1 MEENIIS
8 RKKFLGLGAA
18 ATGAALFSGIAG
30 NAASLPEETKEKV
43 LGEYLLTN
51 VRLEEGFNYN
61 EKNEVIST
69 KTGLYNLHIAN
80 GKIKSITLDKPALK
94 LKNVDAKGMLMLP
107 GLRDMHIHIDKTYY
121 GGTWNAAPRKG
132 YTVKDMITLEQKIIP
147 QLLPDSQRK
156 AEEAI
161 KLMQS
166 QGSFFARCQCN
177 IDPVSGL
184 KSLEHLLAAL
194 DNNKDSFGWEIVAFP
209 QHGIL
214 YSKSEPLLRE
224 AAAMGIDF
232 IGGLDPTT
240 VDGNMEKSLD
250 TMFQIAIDTN
260 KGIDIH
266 LHESPPS
273 GQAAIEYII
282 KKTEENKQLQ
292 GKTYIS
298 HGFALARMDPKD
310 LERIAEQMGNLGIGV
325 VSTIPIGRTIMP
337 IPTLKKYGVKLMTG
351 TDSIVD
357 HWQPFGTCDMLE
369 KAKLCA
375 QLYGWT
381 DEFGLSRALHIA
393 TTDEVLPLNDSGTR
407 VWPAENNDANFIL
420 VKASCSAEAVARL
433 PKREGVFYK
442 GKMIY
447 GGTEFLKS

>member
-1 MEENIIS
+1 MEDNKIS

-18 ATGAALFSGIAG
+18 ATGAALFSGIGANAIG
-30 NAASLPEETKEKV
+30 NTKPEDKEKSF
-43 LGEYLLTN
+43 LNEYLLMN
-51 VRLEEGFNYN
+51 VRLEDGFEYN
-61 EKNEVIST
+61 DKNEVIAT
-69 KTGLYNLHIAN
+69 KTALYNIHIAS
-80 GKIKSITLDKPALK
+80 GKIKSITSGKPTLK
-94 LKNVDAKGMLMLP
+94 LKTVDAKGLLMLP

-132 YTVKDMITLEQKIIP
+132 YTVKDMITLEQKLIP

-166 QGSFFARCQCN
+166 QGSYFARCQCN

-184 KSLEHLLAAL
+184 KSLEHLQAAL
-194 DNNKDSFGWEIVAFP
+194 ANNKDSFGWEIVAFP

-214 YSKSEPLLRE
+214 FSQSEPLLRE
-224 AAAMGIDF
+224 AASMGVDF
-232 IGGLDPTT
+232 IGGLDPTN

-250 TMFQIAIDTN
+250 IMFQIALDTN
-260 KGIDIH
+260 KGVDIH

-273 GQAAIEYII
+273 GKAAIEYMI
-282 KKTEENKQLQ
+282 KKVDENKQLQ

-310 LERIAEQMGNLGIGV
+310 MEKIAEQMGHLGIGV
-325 VSTIPIGRTIMP
+325 VSTVPFGKTIMP

-369 KAKLCA
+369 KAKICA

-381 DEFGLSRALHIA
+381 DEYSLSRALHIA
-393 TTDEVLPLNDSGTR
+393 TKDEVLPLNDSGTR
-407 VWPAENNDANFIL
+407 VWPAVDNDANFIL

-442 GKMIY
+442 GKMIA
-447 GGTEFLKS
+447 GAL

>member
-1 MEENIIS
+1 MEDNKIS

-18 ATGAALFSGIAG
+18 ATGAALFSGIGAHAMG
-30 NAASLPEETKEKV
+30 NSIPEDKEKSF
-43 LGEYLLTN
+43 LNEYLLIN
-51 VRLEEGFNYN
+51 VRLEDSFEYN
-61 EKNEVIST
+61 EKSEVIAT
-69 KTGLYNLHIAN
+69 KTALYNIHIAN
-80 GKIKSITLDKPALK
+80 GKIKSITSGKSTLK
-94 LKNVDAKGMLMLP
+94 LKTVDAKGFLMLP

-132 YTVKDMITLEQKIIP
+132 YTVKDMITLEQKLIP

-166 QGSFFARCQCN
+166 QGSYFARCQCN

-184 KSLEHLLAAL
+184 KSLEHLQAAL
-194 DNNKDSFGWEIVAFP
+194 ANNKDSFGSEIVAFP

-214 YSKSEPLLRE
+214 FSKSEPLLRE
-224 AAAMGIDF
+224 AASMGVDF
-232 IGGLDPTT
+232 IGGLDPTN

-250 TMFQIAIDTN
+250 TMFQIALDTN
-260 KGIDIH
+260 KGVDIH

-273 GQAAIEYII
+273 GKAAIEYMI
-282 KKTEENKQLQ
+282 KKVEENKQLQ

-310 LERIAEQMGNLGIGV
+310 MEIIAEQMGNLGIGV
-325 VSTIPIGRTIMP
+325 ITTVPFGKTIMP

-369 KAKLCA
+369 KAKICA

-381 DEFGLSRALHIA
+381 DEYSLSRALHIA
-393 TTDEVLPLNDSGTR
+393 TRDEVLPLNDSGTR
-407 VWPAENNDANFIL
+407 VWPAADNDANFIL

-433 PKREGVFYK
+433 PKREGVFYN
-442 GKMIY
+442 GKMIA
-447 GGTEFLKS
+447 GVL

>member
-1 MEENIIS
+1 
-8 RKKFLGLGAA
+8 
-18 ATGAALFSGIAG
+18 
-30 NAASLPEETKEKV
+30 
-43 LGEYLLTN
+43 
-51 VRLEEGFNYN
+51 
-61 EKNEVIST
+61 
-69 KTGLYNLHIAN
+69 
-80 GKIKSITLDKPALK
+80 
-94 LKNVDAKGMLMLP
+94 
-107 GLRDMHIHIDKTYY
+107 
-121 GGTWNAAPRKG
+121 
-132 YTVKDMITLEQKIIP
+132 
-147 QLLPDSQRK
+147 
-156 AEEAI
+156 
-161 KLMQS
+161 
-166 QGSFFARCQCN
+166 
-177 IDPVSGL
+177 
-184 KSLEHLLAAL
+184 
-194 DNNKDSFGWEIVAFP
+194 
-209 QHGIL
+209 
-214 YSKSEPLLRE
+214 
-224 AAAMGIDF
+224 
-232 IGGLDPTT
+232 
-240 VDGNMEKSLD
+240 MEKSLD

-381 DEFGLSRALHIA
+381 DEFGLSRALHC
-393 TTDEVLPLNDSGTR
+393 
-407 VWPAENNDANFIL
+407 NN
-420 VKASCSAEAVARL
+420 
-433 PKREGVFYK
+433 
-442 GKMIY
+442 
-447 GGTEFLKS
+447 